1 MDATSSEIAWFW
13 NLFRQRAADLAS
25 CKSADS
31 PAFVELLDQ
40 LHRIDP
46 ELYFE
51 FCAEPGACE
60 LIVTADGNRS
70 LFSLARAVVAAAPII
85 DGWTIRALKPQIGC
99 PETTQWEDLTLQLA
113 DVVFD
118 PLEWEGSSELGLRI
132 FVPGIEEKD
141 VDAAHNALLRAL
153 DHILGEEKFAEV
165 VQYIEVLPLPAN
177 EASEQFI
184 ALSDLDAF
192 IRWRE
197 GKQLVG

>member
-1 MDATSSEIAWFW
+1 MDETSSEIAWFW

-40 LHRIDP
+40 LHRVNP

-70 LFSLARAVVAAAPII
+70 LFSLARAVVAAAPVI

-99 PETTQWEDLTLQLA
+99 PVTTKWEDFTLQLA
-113 DVVFD
+113 DIVFD
-118 PLEWEGSSELGLRI
+118 PMEWR
-132 FVPGIEEKD
+132 D
-141 VDAAHNALLRAL
+141 RANL
-153 DHILGEEKFAEV
+153 A
-165 VQYIEVLPLPAN
+165 
-177 EASEQFI
+177 
-184 ALSDLDAF
+184 
-192 IRWRE
+192 
-197 GKQLVG
+197 